1 MFGNFRV
8 IGKGF
13 ILKKISARR
22 PIEFGQLCR
31 KGESG
36 SNPTSDFA
44 LPRGFGSAA
53 KKAIRKSRVV
63 RGLFRLKKFFREIL
77 KKVLTTPIK

>member
-44 LPRGFGSAA
+44 LPRRFGSAA

-63 RGLFRLKKFFREIL
+63 RGLFRLKKVFSGNL
-77 KKVLTTPIK
+77 KKSIDNPY